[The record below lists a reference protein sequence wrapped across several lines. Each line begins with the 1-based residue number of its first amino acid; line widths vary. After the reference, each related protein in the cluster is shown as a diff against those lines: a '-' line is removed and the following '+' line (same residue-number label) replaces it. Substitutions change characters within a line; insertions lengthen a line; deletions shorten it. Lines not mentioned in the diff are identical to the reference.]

1 MLLEWSSSAILALN
15 ETRIF
20 IIWILTSVAS
30 KSIYK
35 LWNCD
40 PLAIMTEKYAI
51 PMIFF
56 VWLTCGN
63 SCMIGTPEID

>member
-20 IIWILTSVAS
+20 IIWILTSVAA

-35 LWNCD
+35 LWNCE
-40 PLAIMTEKYAI
+40 PLIVMAENYAI

-56 VWLTCGN
+56 VWLTSSN
-63 SCMIGTPEID
+63 SCMIGNPEID